1 MKKELQQVQSKET
14 SEEDQTKGKNNVKE
28 KQQAD
33 LKVCS
38 EINKT

>member
-14 SEEDQTKGKNNVKE
+14 SEDDQTKGKNNVKE

-38 EINKT
+38 EISKT